1 VRVVR
6 FGDLPREFLA
16 TLLGGVVCVPAFLF
30 TASHGVD
37 HGTLWPHLS
46 ELIELCAAAAA
57 IVALSAATRRARGR
71 DRQAWLALT
80 ATLVFWFLGTAVY
93 TVRGFLFNRF
103 EGQHLSAE
111 VFYLCALPLA
121 FVGFALFP
129 ADHGPLS
136 GRLRQTLDAL
146 TVASSALFVSW
157 DTALHT
163 IVRHRASGVTGWL
176 TLLYPIT
183 DLALCTFAVLI
194 AARAPVNRRISIS
207 LLAAGMFSFALA
219 DSGGVTLEALHRYHV
234 GGVTDIG
241 WVLGLT
247 LGSLSALTY
256 GYQRREPTGEI
267 VHSAEWRAALLPYA
281 LVVPAAAV
289 ALRDLLS
296 GRLPDVGSIAI
307 GAVVLLLVSCRQL
320 LTVRENLQ
328 LVAKLTGSQSE
339 LRQQALHDVLTGLA
353 NRRLFRERLEESL
366 RTMSPEEIAVV
377 FVDLDDFK
385 LINDTMGHATGDD
398 LLRQVANRLQ
408 TCVRGTDV
416 AARLGGDE
424 FAVLLTGGGLV
435 AAQAVAARLNRA
447 MRQPILF
454 GAQPVF
460 IQASIGIA
468 AGLDGGLNGG
478 TGSDSSQQLLEQADM
493 AMYAAKDAGK
503 ARVEVFEP
511 AMRERLLD
519 RAAVRDDLARAL
531 GRDQLSL
538 NYQPIVDLATG
549 AIVGAEALLRWR
561 HPQRGFI
568 PPLMFIPLAEETGLI
583 APIGRW
589 VLATACAA
597 AADWQDGS
605 PAGGFQINVNVSAG
619 QLLDTD
625 IVEEVAAVLSSTG
638 LRAGLLTIEIT
649 ESVLMADNATVA
661 AQLSALRG
669 LGIRL
674 AIDDFGTGYS
684 GLSYLDRLPV
694 DILKVD
700 KAFVDRVEEP
710 SSRPPLAGAIVGLGE
725 MLGLDVVA
733 EGIETAG
740 QRHAMVDLGCRHGQ
754 GYLFSRP
761 VDLDTFR
768 AMIDTPHPALGE
780 PLGAMSVGAP
790 VGLVRRAADLPE
802 QASAPLSG

>member
-1 VRVVR
+1 VRIVR
-6 FGDLPREFLA
+6 FSDLPREFLA
-16 TLLGGVVCVPAFLF
+16 TLLAGVVVVPAFLVV
-30 TASHGVD
+30 ASHGVD
-37 HGTLWPHLS
+37 HGTLWPQLS
-46 ELIELCAAAAA
+46 QLIEVCAAIGAIAA
-57 IVALSAATRRARGR
+57 LTAATRRAGGR

-80 ATLVFWFLGTAVY
+80 ATLVFWLLGTSVY
-93 TVRGFLFNRF
+93 LVRGILFERF
-103 EGQHLSAE
+103 EGDHLSAE
-111 VFYLCALPLA
+111 MFYMCALPLA
-121 FVGFALFP
+121 FIGFSRFP
-129 ADHGPLS
+129 ADRSPLS

-157 DTALHT
+157 DVALHT
-163 IVRHRASGVTGWL
+163 IVRHRESGATGWL

-194 AARAPVNRRISIS
+194 AARAPVDRRLSIS
-207 LLAAGMFSFALA
+207 LLAAGMFSFAVA
-219 DSGGVTLEALHRYHV
+219 DSAGVTLEALGRYHV
-234 GGVTDIG
+234 GGITDVG
-241 WVLGLT
+241 WILGLT
-247 LGSLSALTY
+247 LGALSALSY
-256 GYQRREPTGEI
+256 DYQQPEQTGT
-267 VHSAEWRAALLPYA
+267 VPHGAEWRAALLPYI

-289 ALRDLLS
+289 ALHDLLS
-296 GRLPDVGSIAI
+296 GRLPDVGAI
-307 GAVVLLLVSCRQL
+307 VIGGLVVLLVSARQM

-328 LVAKLTGSQSE
+328 LVAKLTGSESE
-339 LRQQALHDVLTGLA
+339 LRQQALHDPLTGLA

-366 RTMSPEEIAVV
+366 GTLSPEEIAVV

-385 LINDTMGHATGDD
+385 VVNDTMGHATGDD
-398 LLRQVANRLQ
+398 LLRKVANRLQ
-408 TCVRGTDV
+408 TCVRGSDI

-435 AAQAVAARLNRA
+435 AAQAVAGRLNRA
-447 MRQPILF
+447 MRQPILC
-454 GAQPVF
+454 GGQPLF

-468 AGLDGGLNGG
+468 AGLDGGAGL
-478 TGSDSSQQLLEQADM
+478 DRSQQLLEQADM

-503 ARVEVFEP
+503 ARIRVFEP

-519 RAAVRDDLARAL
+519 RAAVTDDLARAL
-531 GRDQLSL
+531 GREQLSL

-549 AIVGAEALLRWR
+549 AIIGAEALLRWK
-561 HPQRGFI
+561 HPLRGFI

-597 AADWQDGS
+597 AAVWQDGA

-619 QLLDTD
+619 QLLNTD
-625 IVEEVAAVLSSTG
+625 IVEEVAAVLRTTG
-638 LRAGLLTIEIT
+638 LPAGLLTIEIT
-649 ESVLMADNATVA
+649 ESVLMADNAAVA
-661 AQLSALRG
+661 AQLSELRE

-700 KAFVDRVEEP
+700 KAFVDRLDQP
-710 SSRPPLAGAIVGLGE
+710 STRPPLAGAIVGLGE

-733 EGIETAG
+733 EGIETTS
-740 QRHAMVDLGCRHGQ
+740 QRQAMVDLGCRHGQ

-761 VDLDTFR
+761 VDLEAFR
-768 AMIDTPHPALGE
+768 ALIDTPSPVLGE
-780 PLGAMSVGAP
+780 PLGAMSLGHA
-790 VGLVRRAADLPE
+790 RRAVDVPT
-802 QASAPLSG
+802 QAVAPLGA

>member
-1 VRVVR
+1 MRVVR
-6 FGDLPREFLA
+6 FADLPREFLA
-16 TLLGGVVCVPAFLF
+16 TLLAGVIGVPAFLF
-30 TASHGVD
+30 TSSYGLSHGPI
-37 HGTLWPHLS
+37 WPQLS
-46 ELIELCAAAAA
+46 QLIEIIAAIGA
-57 IVALSAATRRARGR
+57 IVALATAARRSEGR
-71 DRQAWLALT
+71 DRQAWAALT
-80 ATLVFWFLGTAVY
+80 ATIVFWLVGTGVY
-93 TVRGFLFNRF
+93 TVRGFLLDRF
-103 EGQHLSAE
+103 EGDHLAAE
-111 VFYLCALPLA
+111 VFFLCALPLA
-121 FVGFALFP
+121 FLGFSRFP
-129 ADHGPLS
+129 KDRGPLS

-157 DTALHT
+157 DVALHT
-163 IVRHRASGVTGWL
+163 IVRHRESGVTGWL
-176 TLLYPIT
+176 TLLYPLT

-194 AARAPVNRRISIS
+194 AAQAPVHRRISIA
-207 LLAAGMFSFALA
+207 LLAAGMFSFAVA
-219 DSGGVTLEALHRYHV
+219 DSGGVTLEALNRYHV
-234 GGVTDIG
+234 GGSTDVG
-241 WVLGLT
+241 WIVGLA
-247 LGSLSALTY
+247 LGSLSALSY
-256 GYQRREPTGEI
+256 GYERPDRTDRAVG
-267 VHSAEWRAALLPYA
+267 AEWRAALLPYV

-289 ALRDLLS
+289 ALHDLLS
-296 GRLPDVGSIAI
+296 GRLPDVGAI
-307 GAVVLLLVSCRQL
+307 LIGGLVVFLVSARQM

-328 LVAKLTGSQSE
+328 LVAKLTGSESE

-366 RTMSPEEIAVV
+366 GTLSPEEIAVV

-385 LINDTMGHATGDD
+385 VVNDTLGHATGDD
-398 LLRQVANRLQ
+398 LLRKVANRLQ
-408 TCVRGTDV
+408 TCVRGSDV

-435 AAQAVAARLNRA
+435 AAQAVAGRLNRA
-447 MRQPILF
+447 MRQPILC
-454 GAQPVF
+454 GGQPLF

-468 AGLDGGLNGG
+468 AGMDGAVGF
-478 TGSDSSQQLLEQADM
+478 DRSQQLLEQADM

-519 RAAVRDDLARAL
+519 RAAVKDDLARAL

-549 AIVGAEALLRWR
+549 AIVGAEALLRWK

-589 VLATACAA
+589 VLATACEAA
-597 AADWQDGS
+597 ASWQDGA

-619 QLLDTD
+619 QLLNTD
-625 IVEEVAAVLSSTG
+625 IVDEVAAVLRSTG
-638 LRAGLLTIEIT
+638 LRAALLTIEIT

-661 AQLSALRG
+661 GQLAELRA

-700 KAFVDRVEEP
+700 KAFVDRLDEP
-710 SSRPPLAGAIVGLGE
+710 STRPPLAGAIVGLGE

-733 EGIETAG
+733 EGIETAS

-761 VDLDTFR
+761 VDGDAFR
-768 AMIDTPHPALGE
+768 ALIDTPYPVLGE
-780 PLGAMSVGAP
+780 PLGALP
-790 VGLVRRAADLPE
+790 VGNTRRTADVPA
-802 QASAPLSG
+802 QASAPAGA